1 MWWEILPSATIITV
15 AMGIP
20 ALATRTINRA
30 IHDGN
35 PTRRMYTQQEPHG
48 VLYHYRDTQ
57 HSKPSFWHTY
67 IKVQTL
73 AAGCP
78 WLVIFEIRLNVPFQD
93 DKQGNGTVYR
103 SNTLADLN

>member
-1 MWWEILPSATIITV
+1 LLDSLLQETRMWWEILPSATIITV
-15 AMGIP
+15 ALGIP

-35 PTRRMYTQQEPHG
+35 PTKRMYTQQEPHG
-48 VLYHYRDTQ
+48 VLYHFRDTQ

-67 IKVQTL
+67 IK
-73 AAGCP
+73 
-78 WLVIFEIRLNVPFQD
+78 D
-93 DKQGNGTVYR
+93 DKQGNGTVYK

>member
-1 MWWEILPSATIITV
+1 MPSATIITV

-35 PTRRMYTQQEPHG
+35 PTRRNYTQQEPHG

-57 HSKPSFWHTY
+57 HSKPSFWHNN
-67 IKVQTL
+67 IKVQQEVRSPQQPETFPFRRTNKAMGLSTGATL
-73 AAGCP
+73 WRISTRAQFLG
-78 WLVIFEIRLNVPFQD
+78 E
-93 DKQGNGTVYR
+93 T
-103 SNTLADLN
+103 S